1 MHGLI
6 YRLTIKRT
14 HEEKAKVIL
23 WWGVNLIRKT
33 HKRKRLRFLVYCV
46 IYAFFSFSG
55 EAPTRCAA
63 IRSAE
68 NSEGQHRCRITVCL
82 KPDEEPVELH
92 IGDHTTTDEED
103 SGVYTCTSN

>member
-6 YRLTIKRT
+6 YRLTITRT
-14 HEEKAKVIL
+14 HKGKAKVIL
-23 WWGVNLIRKT
+23 CWSVKLNRSTHLRKQQ
-33 HKRKRLRFLVYCV
+33 VYCL
-46 IYAFFSFSG
+46 IHGFILFSE
-55 EAPTRCAA
+55 EAPTLCAA

-68 NSEGQHRCRITVCL
+68 DSEDKHRCGITVCL
-82 KPDEEPVELH
+82 KPDGEQAELH